1 MLIALMMKGQTQHV
15 SEPRR
20 HQQWYLMRLS
30 QLNYPQGN
38 KDGGQHLLLP
48 TDIYKTCWVLSS
60 GKQFVAPSD
69 VMEDGSS
76 STFFKNHHHKH
87 NKHINIQCL

>member
-1 MLIALMMKGQTQHV
+1 MLIVLMMKGQAQHV

-38 KDGGQHLLLP
+38 KDRGRRFLLP
-48 TDIYKTCWVLSS
+48 TDIYRTCWVL
-60 GKQFVAPSD
+60 KA
-69 VMEDGSS
+69 
-76 STFFKNHHHKH
+76 
-87 NKHINIQCL
+87 L